1 MSSCRAAVCGDPQI
15 DQRPVNKNRSFYTFF
30 VSQKSHW
37 LNIFTNRSFSLL
49 RYVSDAIRLYSILA
63 SPRAERCAAGAALG
77 TASRPWL
84 HITTLP
90 WSAPCKGT
98 SGLTPSLAGGT
109 RVKEGLYLW
118 GQPAIIEVTR
128 RLDGRVVGPFSV
140 PEAAGGACE
149 LPEDDAERATCARA
163 EDTTHKHSL
172 KTPRIRQ
179 RGGRSACGVWSTAC
193 GRARVVERGRWAHT

>member
-1 MSSCRAAVCGDPQI
+1 MTNV
-15 DQRPVNKNRSFYTFF
+15 RSIKTEAFTPFSF
-30 VSQKSHW
+30 QKSHW

-49 RYVSDAIRLYSILA
+49 VVRYERRDTVLHTRVAA
-63 SPRAERCAAGAALG
+63 CRALCSRCSARNRVP
-77 TASRPWL
+77 SV

-118 GQPAIIEVTR
+118 GQPAIIEATR

-140 PEAAGGACE
+140 PEAAGGARE